1 MSEPISRL
9 NRRKAWAQCGTSL
22 DGCDAL
28 GVDTMIKRTQILVLA
43 LTFCFVAT
51 AAWADFK
58 LERKLALE
66 PGGSFILETDIGS
79 VLLTGEPSSG
89 ARVLITSDEDLD
101 RDFEFAF
108 SEEAEGSRSRSSG
121 AGCAG
126 CSAGGSTTT
135 TPASRFRCPRKPR
148 SGSARPAVLLTRRT

>member
-1 MSEPISRL
+1 
-9 NRRKAWAQCGTSL
+9 
-22 DGCDAL
+22 
-28 GVDTMIKRTQILVLA
+28 MIKRTQVLVLA

-66 PGGSFILETDIGS
+66 PGGSFILETDIGA
-79 VLLTGEPSSG
+79 VMLTGEPSSG

-108 SEEAEGSRSRSSG
+108 SEEGRGVKVTIKRRGMRRLFSG
-121 AGCAG
+121 WFDNP
-126 CSAGGSTTT
+126 
-135 TPASRFRCPRKPR
+135 TPASRFRCPREPR
-148 SGSARPAVLLTRRT
+148 SGSARPAVLLTRRA